1 MFTASLVQLR
11 LKLLVCDRSVL
22 DERITNKCVGSEC
35 LTETKIQKTC
45 EANPMGKK
53 GSFIFTVGVN
63 FTILSLPI
71 SFYIRLSK
79 SF

>member
-22 DERITNKCVGSEC
+22 GERIMDKFVGLKC
-35 LTETKIQKTC
+35 LRETKLQRTC
-45 EANPMGKK
+45 EANPTGKK
-53 GSFIFTVGVN
+53 SSFIFTVGVN
-63 FTILSLPI
+63 FAILSLPI

-79 SF
+79 SL